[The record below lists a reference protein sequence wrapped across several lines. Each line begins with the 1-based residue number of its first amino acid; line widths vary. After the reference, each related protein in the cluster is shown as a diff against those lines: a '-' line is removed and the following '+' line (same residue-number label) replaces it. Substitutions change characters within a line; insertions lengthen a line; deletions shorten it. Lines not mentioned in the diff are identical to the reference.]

1 VLVRFSYYVL
11 GPHGFEDRRQT
22 SFEEGYHVA
31 IRVGIN
37 GFGRIGRLV
46 FRACEADPAVE
57 VVAVNDLTDAKT
69 LAHLLKYDSVH
80 KIFGKEVV
88 SGEGAFTVG
97 GREVKVLAQRDP
109 AQLPWGDFGVDVV
122 VESTGFFTDATKAA
136 AHRDAGAKKVI
147 ISAPAS
153 NEDITIVIG
162 VNDGD
167 YDPAKHNIIS
177 NASCTTNCLAPF
189 AKVLRDS
196 FGIKYGF
203 MNTIHSYTND
213 QNILDLPHK
222 DLRRSRAAAMSIIP
236 TSTGAAKAIGL
247 VLPDMKGKLDGMSM
261 RVPTP
266 DGSVVDL
273 VAELETQV
281 TKDDVNAAMK
291 AAADGPMKGI
301 LEYCTDPIVSVDVVG
316 NPASSVFDSLQTMV
330 MGGSGTF
337 VKCVSWYDNEWGY
350 SNRVKD
356 LIKIVG

>member
-1 VLVRFSYYVL
+1 M
-11 GPHGFEDRRQT
+11 G
-22 SFEEGYHVA
+22 

-46 FRACEADPAVE
+46 YRACAGDPDIE

-69 LAHLLKYDSVH
+69 LAHLLEYDSVH
-80 KIFGKEVV
+80 GRFGGEVV
-88 SGEGAFTVG
+88 ADENGFVVDGSTV
-97 GREVKVLAQRDP
+97 RAYAERDP
-109 AQLPWGDFGVDVV
+109 AALPWGDLGVEVV
-122 VESTGFFTDATKAA
+122 VESTGFFTDAHKAK
-136 AHRDAGAKKVI
+136 AHIDAGARKVV

-153 NEDITIVIG
+153 NEDITIVLG
-162 VNDGD
+162 VNHED
-167 YDPAKHNIIS
+167 YDPAAHHIVS

-189 AKVLRDS
+189 AKVLRDE
-196 FGIKYGF
+196 FGLVRGF

-213 QNILDLPHK
+213 QVTLDAPHK
-222 DLRRSRAAAMSIIP
+222 DLRRARTAAASIIP

-247 VLPDMKGKLDGMSM
+247 VMPDMKGKLDGMSM

-273 VAELETQV
+273 VAELARDV
-281 TKDDVNAAMK
+281 TADEINAAMK
-291 AAADGPMKGI
+291 AAAEGPMAGI

-330 MGGSGTF
+330 MGGTGNF

-350 SNRVKD
+350 SNRVAD
-356 LIKIVG
+356 LVRLLVS

>member
-1 VLVRFSYYVL
+1 
-11 GPHGFEDRRQT
+11 
-22 SFEEGYHVA
+22 VA
-31 IRVGIN
+31 VKVGIN

-46 FRACEADPAVE
+46 FRACQADSDIE

-69 LAHLLKYDSVH
+69 LAHLLKYDSIH
-80 KIFGKEVV
+80 GTFGYDVKA
-88 SGEGAFTVG
+88 GDGAFTVD
-97 GREVKVLAQRDP
+97 GREVKVMAERDP
-109 AQLPWGDFGVDVV
+109 AQLPWGDLGVDVV
-122 VESTGFFTDATKAA
+122 IESTGFFTDAAKAQ

-147 ISAPAS
+147 ISAPAT

-162 VNDGD
+162 VNDAD
-167 YDPAKHNIIS
+167 YDPANHHIVS

-196 FGIKYGF
+196 FGLKYGF

-213 QNILDLPHK
+213 QNILDAPHK

-273 VAELETQV
+273 VCVLETAV
-281 TKDDVNAAMK
+281 TKDQINAAMK

-301 LEYCTDPIVSVDVVG
+301 LEYCEDPIVSVDVVG

-330 MGGSGTF
+330 MSGDGTF

-350 SNRVKD
+350 SNRCKD
-356 LIKIVG
+356 LVKIVAG

>member
-1 VLVRFSYYVL
+1 M
-11 GPHGFEDRRQT
+11 T
-22 SFEEGYHVA
+22 

-46 FRACEADPAVE
+46 FRACESDPAIE
-57 VVAVNDLTDAKT
+57 VVAVNDLTDAAT

-80 KIFGKEVV
+80 KVFPHEVV
-88 SGEGAFTVG
+88 ACEGSFTVD
-97 GREVKVLAQRDP
+97 GREVKVMAQRDP
-109 AQLPWGDFGVDVV
+109 AQLPWGDLGVDIV
-122 VESTGFFTDATKAA
+122 VESTGFFTDATKAQ

-147 ISAPAS
+147 ISAPAK

-162 VNDGD
+162 VNDD
-167 YDPAKHNIIS
+167 EYDAEKHHIIS

-196 FGIKYGF
+196 FGLKAGF

-222 DLRRSRAAAMSIIP
+222 DLRRARAAAMSMIP

-247 VLPDMKGKLDGMSM
+247 VLPDMKGKLDGMSV

-273 VAELETQV
+273 VAELETPV
-281 TKDDVNAAMK
+281 TRDQINAAMK

-301 LEYCTDPIVSVDVVG
+301 LEYCTDPIVSIDVVG

-330 MGGSGTF
+330 MGGEGTF
-337 VKCVSWYDNEWGY
+337 VKCLSWYDNEWGY